1 MQIEMGYTDLFS
13 LEPVDVDLR
22 KFSDKDPIY
31 EEFVDMRLKE
41 LEEEGEDINVD
52 GGAEKL
58 HKEANKQIQKTEKL
72 ESKTLKMP
80 FLTFLDIY
88 NIIPNSD
95 EVVPLIA
102 TIRKIQGML
111 DHKFYQHLQF

>member
-1 MQIEMGYTDLFS
+1 MGYTDLFS
-13 LEPVDVDLR
+13 LEPVDEDLR

-58 HKEANKQIQKTEKL
+58 HREANKMIQKTEKL
-72 ESKTLKMP
+72 ESKLLINFP
-80 FLTFLDIY
+80 FFNLFLDIY

-102 TIRKIQGML
+102 TIRKIQGLL
-111 DHKFYQHLQF
+111 DHKFYQHL